1 MIVYVPSVKVEGI
14 KCLCYIKLLGTMQ
27 RYTKFSSSLKI
38 HFSSCCDCLKT
49 AVRLLLYYRY
59 HPDGVRHRS
68 ILPGSCDNLNDVA
81 NHWERIKLS
90 YEILHDPI
98 RRKRYDRADV
108 LSNPGMALRRAVGKA
123 ALDTVTT
130 LGKGMFDIGASVVQ
144 HVVKTTTTVS
154 VHQQQQQQQDSSL
167 DGSISSDLEQRVSKD
182 QIAETV

>member
-1 MIVYVPSVKVEGI
+1 
-14 KCLCYIKLLGTMQ
+14 
-27 RYTKFSSSLKI
+27 
-38 HFSSCCDCLKT
+38 
-49 AVRLLLYYRY
+49 
-59 HPDGVRHRS
+59 
-68 ILPGSCDNLNDVA
+68 VA

-130 LGKGMFDIGASVVQ
+130 LGRGVFGIGASVVQ
-144 HVVKTTTTVS
+144 HVVKTTTTTSVS
-154 VHQQQQQQQDSSL
+154 VHQQQQQQQQQQNSSH

-182 QIAETV
+182 QIVETV